1 MNTTNRTVGTIEE
14 ALMLAQPHELLAA
27 FVPSFNDLTGQLD
40 ELSQER
46 DELEIQVAAAATTQA
61 ALLARIDDLERENA
75 SCREAARKTEK
86 IGNDS
91 IALQTEKARLQ
102 EQLNQLQQVISSYG
116 GVNGIDKLK
125 EQNKRL
131 KSAGA
136 EKDARISQLER
147 DNSKVRHDL
156 TTAQRQSIEAHTK
169 IDLLQRQLAHDTG
182 SGLYHNG
189 EHHLIIWPQ
198 KTKMERPD
206 GTVLESRALL
216 YMHQSGRAAMV
227 TYNDQDGTALCASPK
242 GGLKPSKEVMEF
254 AHNWLFKVNSL
265 QGGIVHE
272 SDMVPVDFNG
282 YATEQERAAA

>member
-14 ALMLAQPHELLAA
+14 ALKLAQPHELLAA

-40 ELSQER
+40 EVSQER
-46 DELEIQVAAAATTQA
+46 DELSIQNATLHTQI
-61 ALLARIDDLERENA
+61 LDLQARIADLEKENE
-75 SCREAARKTEK
+75 SCREAARKAEK
-86 IGNDS
+86 IGKDS

-102 EQLNQLQQVISSYG
+102 EQLNQLQQVVSSYG
-116 GVNGIDKLK
+116 GVNGINKLK
-125 EQNKRL
+125 EQVKRL
-131 KSAGA
+131 QNGNA

-147 DNSKVRHDL
+147 DNGKARHDL
-156 TTAQRQSIEAHTK
+156 TIAQRQAIEAHTK

-198 KTKMERPD
+198 KTKFQRPD
-206 GTVLESRALL
+206 GTTFEARSLL
-216 YMHQSGRAAMV
+216 YMHQSGRGGLF
-227 TYNDQDGTALCASPK
+227 TYSEEGGTMFAASPK
-242 GGLKPSKEVMEF
+242 PGLKPSKEVQEF

-265 QGGIVHE
+265 QGGIVQE

-282 YATEQERAAA
+282 YASQQAA

>member
-1 MNTTNRTVGTIEE
+1 MSPTNRTVE
-14 ALMLAQPHELLAA
+14 ALENAQPHQLLSA
-27 FVPSFNDLTGQLD
+27 FVVRFNDMSEQLD
-40 ELSQER
+40 EVSQER
-46 DELEIQVAAAATTQA
+46 DELEIQVAAAATSQA
-61 ALLARIDDLERENA
+61 ALLARIADLEQENER
-75 SCREAARKTEK
+75 CCDAARKAEK
-86 IGNDS
+86 IGNQVG
-91 IALQTEKARLQ
+91 ALLVEKTRLQ
-102 EQLNQLQQVISSYG
+102 EQLNQLQQVIATYG

-131 KSAGA
+131 KSGNA

-147 DNSKVRHDL
+147 DNSKARHDL

-265 QGGIVHE
+265 QGGTVQE

-282 YATEQERAAA
+282 YASEQAA

>member
-14 ALMLAQPHELLAA
+14 ALMLAQPSELLAA

-40 ELSQER
+40 EVSQER
-46 DELEIQVAAAATTQA
+46 DELSIQTAAQQTQI
-61 ALLARIDDLERENA
+61 LDLQARIADLEKENA
-75 SCREAARKTEK
+75 GCREVARKAEK

-102 EQLNQLQQVISSYG
+102 EQLAQLQKVIASYG

-131 KSAGA
+131 KSGSAD
-136 EKDARISQLER
+136 KDARIGQLER
-147 DNSKVRHDL
+147 ENGQYRHDL
-156 TTAQRQSIEAHTK
+156 TATQRQTIEAHTK
-169 IDLLQRQLAHDTG
+169 IDELQRQLAHDTG

-198 KTKMERPD
+198 KTKLQRED
-206 GTVLESRALL
+206 GSTFEGRSLL
-216 YMHQSGRAAMV
+216 YMHQSGRAALFY
-227 TYNDQDGTALCASPK
+227 YNEQDGTVLAQSPK
-242 GGLKPSKEVMEF
+242 GGLKPSAATQEF

-265 QGGIVHE
+265 QDGVVHE

-282 YATEQERAAA
+282 YSSQPAA

>member
-1 MNTTNRTVGTIEE
+1 MSTTNRTVE
-14 ALMLAQPHELLAA
+14 ALENAQPHELLSA
-27 FVPSFNDLTGQLD
+27 FVVRFNDLSGQLD
-40 ELSQER
+40 EVSQER
-46 DELEIQVAAAATTQA
+46 DELDIQVAAAATTQA
-61 ALLARIDDLERENA
+61 ALLARIADLEQENER
-75 SCREAARKTEK
+75 CCDAARKAEK
-86 IGNDS
+86 IGNQVG
-91 IALQTEKARLQ
+91 ALLVEKTRLQ
-102 EQLNQLQQVISSYG
+102 EQLNQLQQVIATYG

-131 KSAGA
+131 KSGNT

-147 DNSKVRHDL
+147 DNSKARHDL

-198 KTKMERPD
+198 KTKFQRPD
-206 GTVLESRALL
+206 GSTFEARSLL
-216 YMHQSGRAAMV
+216 YMHQSGRGGLFTYSEESGAMF
-227 TYNDQDGTALCASPK
+227 AASPK
-242 GGLKPSKEVMEF
+242 PGLKPTKEVQEF

-265 QGGIVHE
+265 QGGIVQE

-282 YATEQERAAA
+282 YASQQAA

>member
-1 MNTTNRTVGTIEE
+1 MSPTNRTVE
-14 ALMLAQPHELLAA
+14 ALENAQPHDLLSA
-27 FVPSFNDLTGQLD
+27 FVVRFNDMSSQLD
-40 ELSQER
+40 EVSQER
-46 DELEIQVAAAATTQA
+46 DELEIQVAAAATSQA
-61 ALLARIDDLERENA
+61 ALLARIADLEQENER
-75 SCREAARKTEK
+75 CCDAARKAEK
-86 IGNDS
+86 IGNQVG
-91 IALQTEKARLQ
+91 ALLVEKTRLQ
-102 EQLNQLQQVISSYG
+102 EQLNQLQQVIATYG

-131 KSAGA
+131 KSGNA

-198 KTKMERPD
+198 KTKFQRPD
-206 GTVLESRALL
+206 GTTFESRSLL
-216 YMHQSGRAAMV
+216 YMHQSGRGALF
-227 TYNDQDGTALCASPK
+227 TYSEEGGTVFAASPK
-242 GGLKPSKEVMEF
+242 PGLKPTREVQEF

-282 YATEQERAAA
+282 YASEQAA

>member
-1 MNTTNRTVGTIEE
+1 MSTTNRTVE
-14 ALMLAQPHELLAA
+14 ALEEVLKTAQPHELLSA
-27 FVPSFNDLTGQLD
+27 FVVRFNDLSDQLD
-40 ELSQER
+40 EVSQER
-46 DELEIQVAAAATTQA
+46 DELSIQTAGQHAQTLDLQ
-61 ALLARIDDLERENA
+61 ARIDDLERENA
-75 SCREAARKTEK
+75 SCREAARKAER
-86 IGNDS
+86 IGNES

-102 EQLNQLQQVISSYG
+102 EQLNQLQRVVSSYG
-116 GVNGIDKLK
+116 GVNGINKLK
-125 EQNKRL
+125 EQVKRL
-131 KSAGA
+131 QNGNA

-147 DNSKVRHDL
+147 DNSKARHDL

-206 GTVLESRALL
+206 GSVLESRALL
-216 YMHQSGRAAMV
+216 YMHQSGRGALV
-227 TYNDQDGTALCASPK
+227 SYNDQDGTALCASPK

-265 QGGIVHE
+265 QGGTVQE

>member
-46 DELEIQVAAAATTQA
+46 DELSIQNAAQHTQI
-61 ALLARIDDLERENA
+61 LDLQARIADLEKENTG
-75 SCREAARKTEK
+75 CREVARKAEK

-102 EQLNQLQQVISSYG
+102 EQLAQLQKVVSSYG
-116 GVNGIDKLK
+116 GVNGINKLK
-125 EQNKRL
+125 EQVKRL
-131 KSAGA
+131 QNGNA

-147 DNSKVRHDL
+147 DNSKARHDL

-206 GTVLESRALL
+206 GSVFESRALL
-216 YMHQSGRAAMV
+216 YMHQSGRGALV
-227 TYNDQDGTALCASPK
+227 SYNDQNGTALCASPK

-265 QGGIVHE
+265 QGGTVQE

>member
-1 MNTTNRTVGTIEE
+1 MSE
-14 ALMLAQPHELLAA
+14 
-27 FVPSFNDLTGQLD
+27 QLD
-40 ELSQER
+40 EVSQER
-46 DELEIQVAAAATTQA
+46 DELEIQVAAAATSQA
-61 ALLARIDDLERENA
+61 ALLARIADLEQENER
-75 SCREAARKTEK
+75 CCDAARKAEK
-86 IGNDS
+86 IGNQVG
-91 IALQTEKARLQ
+91 ALLVEKTRLQ
-102 EQLNQLQQVISSYG
+102 EQLNQLQQVIATYG

-131 KSAGA
+131 KSGNA

-169 IDLLQRQLAHDTG
+169 IDLLKRQLAHDTG

-198 KTKMERPD
+198 KTKFQRPD
-206 GTVLESRALL
+206 GTTFESRSLL
-216 YMHQSGRAAMV
+216 YMHQSGRGALF
-227 TYNDQDGTALCASPK
+227 TYSEEGGTVFAASPK
-242 GGLKPSKEVMEF
+242 PGLKPTREVQEF

-282 YATEQERAAA
+282 YASEQAA

>member
-27 FVPSFNDLTGQLD
+27 FVPSFNDLTDQLD
-40 ELSQER
+40 EVSQER
-46 DELEIQVAAAATTQA
+46 DELDIQLAAKHSQ
-61 ALLARIDDLERENA
+61 LLDAQSRIADLEQENE
-75 SCREAARKTEK
+75 SCREAARKAEK
-86 IGNDS
+86 IGKDS

-102 EQLNQLQQVISSYG
+102 EQLAQLQQVLASYG
-116 GVNGIDKLK
+116 GVAGLKKLK
-125 EQNKRL
+125 EQVKRL
-131 KSAGA
+131 QDGNADK
-136 EKDARISQLER
+136 EARLRQLQQ
-147 DNSKVRHDL
+147 DNSKYRHDL
-156 TTAQRQSIEAHTK
+156 TATQRQTIEAHTK

-198 KTKMERPD
+198 KTKFQRPD
-206 GTVLESRALL
+206 GTTFESRSLL
-216 YMHQSGRAAMV
+216 YMHQSGRGALF
-227 TYNDQDGTALCASPK
+227 TYSEEGGTVFAASPK
-242 GGLKPSKEVMEF
+242 PGLKPTREVQEF

-282 YATEQERAAA
+282 YASEQAA

>member
-1 MNTTNRTVGTIEE
+1 MSPTNRTVE
-14 ALMLAQPHELLAA
+14 ALENAQPHDLLSA
-27 FVPSFNDLTGQLD
+27 FVVRFNDMSSQLD
-40 ELSQER
+40 EVSQER
-46 DELEIQVAAAATTQA
+46 DELEIQVAAAATSQA
-61 ALLARIDDLERENA
+61 ALLARIADLEQENER
-75 SCREAARKTEK
+75 CCDAARKAEK
-86 IGNDS
+86 IGNQVG
-91 IALQTEKARLQ
+91 ALLVEKTRLQ
-102 EQLNQLQQVISSYG
+102 EQLNQLQQVIATYG

-131 KSAGA
+131 KSGNA

-147 DNSKVRHDL
+147 DNSKARHDL

-198 KTKMERPD
+198 KTKFQRPD
-206 GTVLESRALL
+206 GTTFESRSLL
-216 YMHQSGRAAMV
+216 YMHQSGRAALF
-227 TYNDQDGTALCASPK
+227 TYSEEGGTVFAASPK
-242 GGLKPSKEVMEF
+242 PGLKPSKEVQEF

-282 YATEQERAAA
+282 YASEQAA

>member
-1 MNTTNRTVGTIEE
+1 MSTTNRTVGTIEE
-14 ALMLAQPHELLAA
+14 ALKLAQPHELLTA
-27 FVPSFNDLTGQLD
+27 FVSSFNDLGHQLD
-40 ELSQER
+40 EVSQER
-46 DELEIQVAAAATTQA
+46 DELEIQVAAAATSQA
-61 ALLARIDDLERENA
+61 ALLARIADLEQENER
-75 SCREAARKTEK
+75 CCDAARKAER
-86 IGNDS
+86 IGNQVGP
-91 IALQTEKARLQ
+91 LLVEKTRLQ
-102 EQLNQLQQVISSYG
+102 EQLNQLQQVIATYG

-131 KSAGA
+131 KSGNA

-147 DNSKVRHDL
+147 DNSKARHDL

-206 GTVLESRALL
+206 GTVFESRALL

-227 TYNDQDGTALCASPK
+227 TYNDQDGTALCTSPK

-282 YATEQERAAA
+282 YASEQAA

>member
-27 FVPSFNDLTGQLD
+27 FVPSFNDLTDQLD
-40 ELSQER
+40 EVSQER
-46 DELEIQVAAAATTQA
+46 DELDIQLAAKHSQ
-61 ALLARIDDLERENA
+61 LLDAQSRIADLEQENE
-75 SCREAARKTEK
+75 SCREAARNAEK
-86 IGNDS
+86 IGKDS

-102 EQLNQLQQVISSYG
+102 EQLAQLQQVLASYG
-116 GVNGIDKLK
+116 GVAGLKKLK
-125 EQNKRL
+125 EQVKRL
-131 KSAGA
+131 QDGNADK
-136 EKDARISQLER
+136 EARLRQLQQ
-147 DNSKVRHDL
+147 DNSKYRHDL
-156 TTAQRQSIEAHTK
+156 TATQRQTIEAHTK

-198 KTKMERPD
+198 KTKFQRPD
-206 GTVLESRALL
+206 GTTFESRSLL
-216 YMHQSGRAAMV
+216 YMHQSGRGALF
-227 TYNDQDGTALCASPK
+227 TYSEEGGTVFAASPK
-242 GGLKPSKEVMEF
+242 PGLKPTREVQEF

-282 YATEQERAAA
+282 YASEQAA

>member
-1 MNTTNRTVGTIEE
+1 MSTTNRTVE
-14 ALMLAQPHELLAA
+14 ALENAQPHELLSA
-27 FVPSFNDLTGQLD
+27 FVVRFNDLSGQLD
-40 ELSQER
+40 EVSQER
-46 DELEIQVAAAATTQA
+46 DELDIQVAAAATTQA
-61 ALLARIDDLERENA
+61 ALLARIADLEQENER
-75 SCREAARKTEK
+75 CCDAARKAEK
-86 IGNDS
+86 IGNQVG
-91 IALQTEKARLQ
+91 ALLVEKTRLQ
-102 EQLNQLQQVISSYG
+102 EQLNQLQQVIATYG

-131 KSAGA
+131 KSGNT

-147 DNSKVRHDL
+147 DNSKARHDL

-198 KTKMERPD
+198 KTKFQRPD
-206 GTVLESRALL
+206 GSTFESRSLL
-216 YMHQSGRAAMV
+216 YMHQSGRGALF
-227 TYNDQDGTALCASPK
+227 TYSEESGTMFAPSPK
-242 GGLKPSKEVMEF
+242 PGLKPSKEVQEF

-282 YATEQERAAA
+282 YASQQAA

>member
-1 MNTTNRTVGTIEE
+1 MSTTNRTVE
-14 ALMLAQPHELLAA
+14 ALENAQPHELLSA
-27 FVPSFNDLTGQLD
+27 FVVRFNDLSGQLD
-40 ELSQER
+40 EVSQER
-46 DELEIQVAAAATTQA
+46 DELSIQTAAAATTQA
-61 ALLARIDDLERENA
+61 ALLARIADLEQENER
-75 SCREAARKTEK
+75 CCDAARKAEK
-86 IGNDS
+86 IGNQVG
-91 IALQTEKARLQ
+91 ALLVEKTRLQ
-102 EQLNQLQQVISSYG
+102 EQLNQLQQVIATYG

-131 KSAGA
+131 KSGNT

-147 DNSKVRHDL
+147 DNSKARHDL

-198 KTKMERPD
+198 KTKFQRPD
-206 GTVLESRALL
+206 GSTFEARSLL
-216 YMHQSGRAAMV
+216 YMHQSGRGGLF
-227 TYNDQDGTALCASPK
+227 TYSEESGTMFAASPK
-242 GGLKPSKEVMEF
+242 PGLKPSKEVQEF

-265 QGGIVHE
+265 QDGIVHE

-282 YATEQERAAA
+282 YASQQAA

>member
-1 MNTTNRTVGTIEE
+1 MSPTNRTVE
-14 ALMLAQPHELLAA
+14 ALENAQPHQLLSA
-27 FVPSFNDLTGQLD
+27 FVVRFNDMSEQLD
-40 ELSQER
+40 EVSQER
-46 DELEIQVAAAATTQA
+46 DELEIQVAAAATSQA
-61 ALLARIDDLERENA
+61 ALLARIADLEQENER
-75 SCREAARKTEK
+75 CCEAARKAEK
-86 IGNDS
+86 IGNQVG
-91 IALQTEKARLQ
+91 ALLVEKTRLQ
-102 EQLNQLQQVISSYG
+102 EQLNQLQQVIATYG

-131 KSAGA
+131 KSGNA

-198 KTKMERPD
+198 KTKFQRPD
-206 GTVLESRALL
+206 GTTFESRSLL
-216 YMHQSGRAAMV
+216 YMHQSGRAALF
-227 TYNDQDGTALCASPK
+227 TYSEEGGTVFAASPK
-242 GGLKPSKEVMEF
+242 PGLKPSKEVQEF

-282 YATEQERAAA
+282 YASEQAA

>member
-1 MNTTNRTVGTIEE
+1 MNPTNRIVE
-14 ALMLAQPHELLAA
+14 ALKLAQPHDLLSA
-27 FVPSFNDLTGQLD
+27 FVVRFNDLTQQLD
-40 ELSQER
+40 DLAQER
-46 DELEIQVAAAATTQA
+46 DELSIQLAAQNSTVIDLQTR
-61 ALLARIDDLERENA
+61 LADLEQENA
-75 SCREAARKTEK
+75 RCCDAARKAEK
-86 IGNDS
+86 IGNQVG
-91 IALQTEKARLQ
+91 ALLVEKTRLQ
-102 EQLNQLQQVISSYG
+102 EQLNQLQQVIATYG

-131 KSAGA
+131 KSGNT

-147 DNSKVRHDL
+147 DNSKARHDL
-156 TTAQRQSIEAHTK
+156 TTAQRQTIEAHTK

-198 KTKMERPD
+198 KTKFQRPD
-206 GTVLESRALL
+206 GTTFESRSLL
-216 YMHQSGRAAMV
+216 YMHQSGRGALF
-227 TYNDQDGTALCASPK
+227 TYSEESGTVFAPSPK
-242 GGLKPSKEVMEF
+242 PGLKPTKEVQEF